1 MRRIKEKR
9 ERSLGTKLF
18 LKADRCNSP
27 KCVTVRRPQRPGQH
41 GGKRQ
46 KNVSDF
52 GRQLQEK
59 QKIKIFFGLNDH
71 QMQKLFNG
79 PKEQV
84 AMKLRERLDF
94 VTYLLGFAK
103 SPRIARQM
111 VSHGHI
117 RVDGKK
123 VTIPSFRVAVGEKIE
138 VRPESRDSKLFE
150 GIQERLKTVE
160 VPKWLKLDAEKLEGE
175 CVAQSNLE
183 EERFPF
189 DINLVGQFY
198 SR

>member
-1 MRRIKEKR
+1 MRRIKEKK
-9 ERSLGTKLF
+9 ERSLGVKLF
-18 LKADRCNSP
+18 LKADRCSSP

-46 KNVSDF
+46 KNISDF

-59 QKIKIFFGLNDH
+59 QKIMFFFGLNDR
-71 QMQKLFNG
+71 QMRRLFDG
-79 PKEQV
+79 PKESV
-84 AMKLRERLDF
+84 ARELRERLDF

-103 SPRIARQM
+103 SPRVARQM

-117 RVDGKK
+117 RVNGRKT
-123 VTIPSFRVAVGEKIE
+123 TIPSFRVRVGDKIE
-138 VRPESRDSKLFE
+138 IRPESRDSKLFE
-150 GIQERLKTVE
+150 GIQDRLKTLE
-160 VPKWLKLDAEKLEGE
+160 IPKWLKLDAEKLEGE
-175 CVAQSNLE
+175 CVAASNAE

>member
-46 KNVSDF
+46 KNISDF

>member
-46 KNVSDF
+46 RNISDF

-84 AMKLRERLDF
+84 ARSLRERLDF

-123 VTIPSFRVAVGEKIE
+123 VTIPSFRVSIGDKVEI
-138 VRPESRDSKLFE
+138 RPESRDSKLFE
-150 GIQERLKTVE
+150 GIQERLKTLE

-175 CVAQSNLE
+175 CVAMSNLE

>member
-9 ERSLGTKLF
+9 ERSLGAKLF

-41 GGKRQ
+41 GAKRQ
-46 KNVSDF
+46 KTVSDF

-117 RVDGKK
+117 RVDGRK

-175 CVAQSNLE
+175 CVAHSNLE